1 VKSSQDRHIGLAAAL
16 LTPVFM
22 GMTPIFGKQAI
33 HAGID
38 PYTLAALRTCF
49 AALLLW
55 ILFGLFAR
63 KYTFIFPAGLFGTI
77 IVGVVNGLGSLMYY
91 NGLQYLDNASLS
103 QLLYMTYV
111 IFAMLLS
118 RVYGQRL
125 SVMSVVRALLAFA
138 AVYLLTAGLSGGGAL
153 RWIGIGLML
162 GSAFMYAL
170 HVVLSQRVMFEMPA
184 QTMTLYTLTFIGVTV
199 LVVRLI
205 VGTYASINWTPTVT
219 AGWWYLLGLTAVTAL
234 SRLTLFAGVRGLG
247 GMQAI
252 LLNMA
257 EVGVALL
264 AANIWLDEK
273 LTLIQWVGVAI
284 LLLSVFLS
292 RWDVDV
298 SDQVY
303 KPLPHP
309 SHFSGTTLG
318 ASPSLFQMLLSAISH
333 LMPPQLNGR
342 KPSQPEPM
350 PGFDFPAG
358 FLSEDNPLLADNH
371 PQKHP

>member
-1 VKSSQDRHIGLAAAL
+1 VKPSRDRHLGLAAAL
-16 LTPVFM
+16 LTPIFM

-33 HAGID
+33 HAGLD

-63 KYTFIFPAGLFGTI
+63 QYTFIFPAGLIGTV
-77 IVGVVNGLGSLMYY
+77 IVGVVNGIGSLMYY
-91 NGLQYLDNASLS
+91 NGLQLLDNASLS

-111 IFAMLLS
+111 IFAMLLT
-118 RVYGQRL
+118 RIYGQHLSPL
-125 SVMSVVRALLAFA
+125 SVMRAVLAFA
-138 AVYLLTAGLSGGGAL
+138 AVYLLTVGSSGGGAL
-153 RWIGIGLML
+153 HWQGVSLML

-184 QTMTLYTLTFIGVTV
+184 QTMTLYTLTFIGATV
-199 LVVRLI
+199 LIVRLV
-205 VGTYASINWTPTVT
+205 VGAFTPITWSPTVS
-219 AGWWYLLGLTAVTAL
+219 AGWWYLFGLMAVTAL
-234 SRLTLFAGVRGLG
+234 SRLTLFAGVRSLG

-257 EVGVALL
+257 EIGVALL
-264 AANIWLDEK
+264 AANLWLDES
-273 LTLIQWVGVAI
+273 LTLLQWAGVLI
-284 LLLSVFLS
+284 LMSSVFLS

-309 SHFSGTTLG
+309 SHFGGLTPG
-318 ASPSLFQMLLSAISH
+318 ATRSPLQMLLASVSH

-342 KPSQPEPM
+342 KSNPPEPV
-350 PGFDFPAG
+350 PEFDFPAG
-358 FLSEDNPLLADNH
+358 FLSEDNPLLTDNPPH
-371 PQKHP
+371 NRP

>member
-1 VKSSQDRHIGLAAAL
+1 MKSSRERHIGLAAAL

-22 GMTPIFGKQAI
+22 GMTPIFGKLAI
-33 HAGID
+33 RAGMD

-63 KYTFIFPAGLFGTI
+63 KYIFIFPAGLIGTF

-91 NGLQYLDNASLS
+91 NGIKLLDNASLA

-111 IFAMLLS
+111 IFAMLLT
-118 RVYGQRL
+118 RIYGQHLSLL
-125 SVMSVVRALLAFA
+125 SVIRATLAFV
-138 AVYLLTAGLSGGGAL
+138 AVYLLTVGSSESGAIQ
-153 RWIGIGLML
+153 WAGIGLML

-199 LVVRLI
+199 LVVRII
-205 VGTYASINWTPTVT
+205 VGAFMPISWAPTESN
-219 AGWWYLLGLTAVTAL
+219 GWWFMLGLMAVTAL
-234 SRLTLFAGVRGLG
+234 SRLTLFAGVRSLG
-247 GMQAI
+247 GLQAI

-264 AANIWLDEK
+264 VANIWLDEK
-273 LTLIQWVGVAI
+273 LTLLQWAGVLI
-284 LLLSVFLS
+284 LFSSVFLS
-292 RWDVDV
+292 RWDVEA

-303 KPLPHP
+303 KPLPRP
-309 SHFSGTTLG
+309 SHLG
-318 ASPSLFQMLLSAISH
+318 GPIPGESPTPFQMLLATLSQ
-333 LMPPQLNGR
+333 LMPPQLNGH
-342 KPSQPEPM
+342 KTHQPEQLPE
-350 PGFDFPAG
+350 FDFPAG
-358 FLSEDNPLLADNH
+358 FLSEDNPFHVDSQSQNR
-371 PQKHP
+371 Q

>member
-1 VKSSQDRHIGLAAAL
+1 LAAAL

-63 KYTFIFPAGLFGTI
+63 KYTFIFPAGLIGTI

-91 NGLQYLDNASLS
+91 NGLQFLDNASLS

-111 IFAMLLS
+111 IFAMLLT
-118 RVYGQRL
+118 RIYGQHL
-125 SVMSVVRALLAFA
+125 SLLSVVRAVLAFA
-138 AVYLLTAGLSGGGAL
+138 AVYLLTLGSSNGHAL
-153 RWIGIGLML
+153 HWVGIGLML

-184 QTMTLYTLTFIGVTV
+184 QTMTLYTLTFIGATV
-199 LVVRLI
+199 LVVRLL
-205 VGTYASINWTPTVT
+205 VGTFTPINWTPTVT
-219 AGWWYLLGLTAVTAL
+219 VGWWYLFGLTAVTAL

-257 EVGVALL
+257 EIGVALL
-264 AANIWLDEK
+264 AANIWLDER
-273 LTLIQWVGVAI
+273 LTLLQWIGVAI
-284 LLLSVFLS
+284 LMSSVFLS
-292 RWDVDV
+292 RWDVDI

-303 KPLPHP
+303 KPIPHP
-309 SHFSGTTLG
+309 SHFSGL
-318 ASPSLFQMLLSAISH
+318 SPGVNPSPFQMLLLAISH
-333 LMPPQLNGR
+333 LMPPQFNGR
-342 KPSQPEPM
+342 KSSQPEPL
-350 PGFDFPAG
+350 PEFDFPAG
-358 FLSEDNPLLADNH
+358 FLSEDNPLLAEH
-371 PQKHP
+371 PPRKHP